1 MTTTLTGCQAAKL
14 FRSMYRCKSLEKM
27 GGKIYQFDSGRN
39 ERAFYIVEKVMGM
52 MYVYVIKCV
61 RQQKDDSTWKWI
73 IKWGGKIWLSGDTA
87 LSKSGCI
94 MYKICMCG
102 GRGLSSPFSY
112 VYTCLQ
118 FRRCREI
125 EWFSCCLVGG
135 LRWLRCGR
143 GVDSV
148 LPSESVGVKPWDPTE
163 QDKLYCYRW
172 YRNRRDRLTILSTI
186 LLLRGFCSK
195 NK

>member
-1 MTTTLTGCQAAKL
+1 
-14 FRSMYRCKSLEKM
+14 M
-27 GGKIYQFDSGRN
+27 GGRIYQFDSGRN

-52 MYVYVIKCV
+52 MYMWLNVYGSRRMTAHENELIM
-61 RQQKDDSTWKWI
+61 RWQNM
-73 IKWGGKIWLSGDTA
+73 IKWRHSSIKVW
-87 LSKSGCI
+87 
-94 MYKICMCG
+94 MYYVQDMYVWRQRTSLTI
-102 GRGLSSPFSY
+102 SY

-135 LRWLRCGR
+135 LRWLRCGQR
-143 GVDSV
+143 VDSV
-148 LPSESVGVKPWDPTE
+148 LPSESVGVKPWNPTE
-163 QDKLYCYRW
+163 QDKSYCYRR